1 MPHQALQNKQS
12 VGVHSVKLDAEQ
24 FKNWDRKAITL
35 LGMSGV
41 GKTRLACILRKAHWF
56 HYSGD
61 YRIGTR
67 YLNESILDNIKQQAM
82 QVPLLKKLL
91 LSDSININNNISVDN
106 LKAVSTFLGQLG
118 DPEKGGLGLRE
129 FKRRQTLHR
138 DAEIA
143 AMKDVPEFI
152 KRSHSVYGYDHF
164 INDAGGSLCELDDQ
178 SVLDTLAK
186 HTLIIYIK
194 ATEQDEVELI
204 QRAEQDPKPLY
215 YRETFLDEQ
224 LNIYLE
230 ERKLE
235 YAALIEPDDFVRWGF
250 SRLFYNRIPRY
261 QAISDQYGYTLSTN
275 DISRVNSEADFLA
288 LIEKELNQ
296 QN

>member
-1 MPHQALQNKQS
+1 M
-12 VGVHSVKLDAEQ
+12 KLNAEQ
-24 FKNWDRKAITL
+24 FKNRDRKAITL

-67 YLNESILDNIKQQAM
+67 YLNESILDNVKQQAM
-82 QVPLLKKLL
+82 QIPLLKKLL

-118 DPEKGGLGLRE
+118 DPEKGGLGMRE

-143 AMKDVPEFI
+143 AMNDVPEFI
-152 KRSHSVYGYDHF
+152 KRSHNVYGYDHF

-178 SVLDTLAK
+178 SVLETLAK

-204 QRAEQDPKPLY
+204 QRADQDPKPMY
-215 YRETFLDEQ
+215 YREAFLEEH
-224 LNIYLE
+224 LSIYLE

-235 YAALIEPDDFVRWGF
+235 YAALIDPDDFVRWVF

-261 QAISDQYGYTLSTN
+261 QAIADQYGYTLSTN
-275 DISRVNSEADFLA
+275 DISKIVCEDDFLS
-288 LIEKELNQ
+288 LIEKELKQ

>member
-1 MPHQALQNKQS
+1 M
-12 VGVHSVKLDAEQ
+12 KLSAEQ
-24 FKNWDRKAITL
+24 FRKWDRKAITL

-41 GKTRLACILRKAHWF
+41 GKTRLACTLRKEHWF

-61 YRIGTR
+61 YRIGTH
-67 YLNESILDNIKQQAM
+67 YLNETILDNVKQQAL
-82 QVPLLKKLL
+82 QIPLLKKLL
-91 LSDSININNNISVDN
+91 LSDSIHIDNNISVDN
-106 LKAVSTFLGQLG
+106 LKAVSTFLGELG

-138 DAEIA
+138 NAEIA

-152 KRSHSVYGYDHF
+152 KRSHDVYGYDHF

-178 SVLDTLAK
+178 SVLDVLSE

-204 QRAEQDPKPLY
+204 KRAEEDPKPLY
-215 YRETFLDEQ
+215 YREEFLDEQ
-224 LNIYLE
+224 LNTYLE
-230 ERKLE
+230 EKDLG
-235 YAALIEPDDFVRWGF
+235 YAAMIEPDDFVRWVF

-261 QAISDQYGYTLSTN
+261 KNIAEEYGYTLSTN
-275 DISRVNSEADFLA
+275 EITKVNCEADFLTIVESA
-288 LIEKELNQ
+288 LEQ
-296 QN
+296 QS

>member
-1 MPHQALQNKQS
+1 M
-12 VGVHSVKLDAEQ
+12 KLNAEE

-41 GKTRLACILRKAHWF
+41 GKTRLACLLRQAHWF

-67 YLNESILDNIKQQAM
+67 YLNESILDNVKREAM
-82 QVPLLKKLL
+82 QVPLLEKLL

-106 LKAVSTFLGQLG
+106 LKAVSTFLGELG

-129 FKRRQTLHR
+129 FKRRQKLHH

-152 KRSHSVYGYDHF
+152 ERSYNVYGYDHF

-178 SVLDTLAK
+178 SVLNTLAE
-186 HTLIIYIK
+186 HTVIIYIK

-204 QRAEQDPKPLY
+204 KRAEQDPKPLY
-215 YRETFLDEQ
+215 YREEFLDEQ
-224 LNIYLE
+224 LTIYLE
-230 ERKLE
+230 ERELQ
-235 YAALIEPDDFVRWGF
+235 YAAMIDPDDFVRWVF

-261 QAISDQYGYTLSTN
+261 QAIANQYGYTISTN
-275 DISRVNSEADFLA
+275 DISNVNSESDFLY
-288 LIEKELNQ
+288 LIEDTLK
-296 QN
+296 

>member
-1 MPHQALQNKQS
+1 M
-12 VGVHSVKLDAEQ
+12 KLNAEQ
-24 FKNWDRKAITL
+24 FRNWDRKAITL

-41 GKTRLACILRKAHWF
+41 GKTRLACLLRKEHWF

-67 YLNESILDNIKQQAM
+67 YLNESILDNVKQKAM
-82 QVPLLKKLL
+82 EVPLLRKLL

-129 FKRRQTLHR
+129 FKRRQKLHR
-138 DAEIA
+138 NAEIA

-152 KRSHSVYGYDHF
+152 MRSHDVYGYDHF
-164 INDAGGSLCELDDQ
+164 INDAGGSLCELDDE

-194 ATEQDEVELI
+194 ATEQDEIELI
-204 QRAEQDPKPLY
+204 RRAEHDPKPLY
-215 YRETFLDEQ
+215 YPEEFLDEQ
-224 LNIYLE
+224 LGIYLDE
-230 ERKLE
+230 KNLK
-235 YAALIEPDDFVRWGF
+235 YAAMIEPDDFVRWVF
-250 SRLFYNRIPRY
+250 SRLFNKRIPRY
-261 QAISDQYGYTLSTN
+261 QAIADEYGYTLSTN
-275 DISRVNSEADFLA
+275 DISTINCEADFLA
-288 LIEKELNQ
+288 LIEKVLNQ
-296 QN
+296 